1 MLKEKGVTMQW
12 FSPLEYIQIDI
23 ASQFGLSDKP
33 FDERIAWVN
42 NNETILESLESQA
55 KKKTRYRYIAAVMA
69 YREVQAGLPT
79 DHRVGFDASASGKVC
94 AQ

>member
-1 MLKEKGVTMQW
+1 MKYFT
-12 FSPLEYIQIDI
+12 PLEYIQIDI

-55 KKKTRYRYIAAVMA
+55 KKKTRYR
-69 YREVQAGLPT
+69 RRR
-79 DHRVGFDASASGKVC
+79 HR
-94 AQ
+94 Q